1 MSRRNKKPKVRIG
14 LILSYAALIAL
25 VIIAL
30 YPIVWIVAASFRE
43 GTSLYSTELFPR
55 KITLD
60 HYYELF
66 TSKEYM
72 YTRWYTNTLQ
82 VAFLT
87 MIFTTTIVTISGYVL
102 SRFRFG
108 MRKTLLS
115 SILILGMFPSFMSLT
130 AIYVML
136 VQLKLYDNLY
146 ALVGIYS
153 AGALMGSFQVKG
165 FFDTIPKSLEESAK
179 LDGAS
184 NFQVMRLIM
193 LPLSKPLLVFI
204 ALTSFTGAWTDFI
217 LARLLIQTPEKQ
229 TLAVGLYDLV
239 STVQT
244 SNATLFATGAV
255 LIAVPITVLFI
266 VLQKYLVSGM
276 MAGAEKG

>member
-1 MSRRNKKPKVRIG
+1 MSKLKFRPS
-14 LILSYAALIAL
+14 LILSYLALIVL
-25 VIIAL
+25 VIVAL

-43 GTSLYSTELFPR
+43 GTSLYSTELFPK
-55 KITLD
+55 KITFD

-229 TLAVGLYDLV
+229 TLAVGLYELV
-239 STVQT
+239 ATVQT
-244 SNATLFATGAV
+244 SNASLFATGAV
-255 LIAVPITVLFI
+255 LIAVPITILFI

>member
-1 MSRRNKKPKVRIG
+1 MSKSNKRPKIRIG
-14 LILSYAALIAL
+14 LILSYVVLVAL

-30 YPIVWIVAASFRE
+30 YPIVWIFAASFRE

-55 KITLD
+55 KVTLD

-244 SNATLFATGAV
+244 SNASLFATGAV
-255 LIAVPITVLFI
+255 LIAIPITVLFI

>member
-1 MSRRNKKPKVRIG
+1 MSGKNKKPKVRIG

-244 SNATLFATGAV
+244 SNASLFATGAV

>member
-1 MSRRNKKPKVRIG
+1 MSKRITPG
-14 LILSYAALIAL
+14 LVFSYIAL
-25 VIIAL
+25 TILAIVAV
-30 YPIVWIVAASFRE
+30 YPIIWILAASFRE
-43 GTSLYSTELFPR
+43 GTTLFSEHLIPSPSEF
-55 KITLD
+55 TFG

-66 TSKEYM
+66 HSDRYM
-72 YTRWYTNTLQ
+72 YLTWYKNTLI
-82 VAFLT
+82 VATLT
-87 MIFTTTIVTISGYVL
+87 MIFSTTLVTISGYVL

-108 MRKTLLS
+108 ARKTILS
-115 SILILGMFPSFMSLT
+115 SILIMGMFPSFMSLT

-153 AGALMGSFQVKG
+153 SGALLGSFQVKG

-204 ALTSFTGAWTDFI
+204 ALTSFTGAWVDFI
-217 LARLLIQTPEKQ
+217 LARLVIQTPEKQ
-229 TLAVGLYDLV
+229 TLAVGLYSLV
-239 STVQT
+239 GEVQT
-244 SNATLFATGAV
+244 SNASLFATGSV
-255 LIAVPITVLFI
+255 LIAVPITILFM
-266 VLQKYLVSGM
+266 VLQRYLVSGM

>member
-1 MSRRNKKPKVRIG
+1 MSRKNKKPKVRIG

>member
-1 MSRRNKKPKVRIG
+1 
-14 LILSYAALIAL
+14 
-25 VIIAL
+25 
-30 YPIVWIVAASFRE
+30 
-43 GTSLYSTELFPR
+43 
-55 KITLD
+55 
-60 HYYELF
+60 
-66 TSKEYM
+66 
-72 YTRWYTNTLQ
+72 
-82 VAFLT
+82 
-87 MIFTTTIVTISGYVL
+87 
-102 SRFRFG
+102 
-108 MRKTLLS
+108 
-115 SILILGMFPSFMSLT
+115 MSLT

-136 VQLKLYDNLY
+136 VQLKMYDNLY

-266 VLQKYLVSGM
+266 VLQKYLVNGM

>member
-1 MSRRNKKPKVRIG
+1 MSKKMKFRPG
-14 LILSYAALIAL
+14 LIFSYLTLIVL
-25 VIIAL
+25 VIVSI
-30 YPIVWIVAASFRE
+30 YPIFWIVAASFRE
-43 GTSLYSTELFPR
+43 GTSLYSTELIPR
-55 KITLD
+55 KITFD
-60 HYYELF
+60 HYIELF

-72 YTRWYTNTLQ
+72 YTRWYMNTLQ

-87 MIFTTTIVTISGYVL
+87 MICSTTIVTISGYVL
-102 SRFRFG
+102 SRFRFKA
-108 MRKTLLS
+108 RKTILS

-184 NFQVMRLIM
+184 NWQVMTRIM

-204 ALTSFTGAWTDFI
+204 ALTSFTGAWVDFI

-229 TLAVGLYDLV
+229 TLAVGLYSLV
-239 STVQT
+239 SEVQT
-244 SNATLFATGAV
+244 SNASLFATGAV
-255 LIAVPITVLFI
+255 LIAVPITILFI
-266 VLQKYLVSGM
+266 ALQRYLVTGM